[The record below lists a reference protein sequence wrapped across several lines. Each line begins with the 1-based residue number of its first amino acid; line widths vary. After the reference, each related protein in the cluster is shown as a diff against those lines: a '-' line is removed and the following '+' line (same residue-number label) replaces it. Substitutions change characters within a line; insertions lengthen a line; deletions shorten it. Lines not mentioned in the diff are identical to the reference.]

1 LIRWSKLASTQFKAI
16 HDYIAA
22 DSLSAARK
30 QGSLI
35 LQAINRLDA
44 FPLLGRIGTSP
55 DKRELVIPDTPYV
68 VYYRLNDGVIFLRS
82 IRHAA
87 REKPARFKK

>member
-1 LIRWSKLASTQFKAI
+1 LIRWSKLASSQFKAI

-30 QGSLI
+30 QGSMI
-35 LQAINRLDA
+35 LQAIERLDS
-44 FPLLGRIGTSP
+44 FPFSGRIGTSP
-55 DKRELVIPDTPYV
+55 DKRELVVTNTPYT
-68 VYYRLNDGVIFLRS
+68 VYYRLQDDVIFLRS

-87 REKPARFKK
+87 REKPARFRK

>member
-1 LIRWSKLASTQFKAI
+1 LASSQFKAI
-16 HDYIAA
+16 HNYIAA
-22 DSLSAARK
+22 DSLSGARK

-35 LQAINRLDA
+35 LEAIDKLDA
-44 FPLLGRIGTSP
+44 FPLSGRIGTSP
-55 DKRELVIPDTPYV
+55 HKRELVIPNTPYII
-68 VYYRLNDGVIFLRS
+68 YYCLQDGAVILRS

>member
-1 LIRWSKLASTQFKAI
+1 MIRWSKLASSQFKAI

-35 LQAINRLDA
+35 LQAIDRLDA
-44 FPLLGRIGTSP
+44 FSLSGRIGTSA
-55 DKRELVIPDTPYV
+55 DKRELVIPNTPYI
-68 VYYRLNDGVIFLRS
+68 VYYRLQDDVIFLRS

-87 REKPARFKK
+87 REKPTRFRK